1 MKKTIDTSVVTPEM
15 ESAMKVVFVKT
26 IHKMAMAFG
35 QPLPSTEEIDAA
47 WIDSIGGCTEYYKA
61 ALEAAPEVKSEPFCY
76 TNKCAAEEFE
86 NGLSSRIAGFQ
97 DDYWNIP
104 LYLHPPAQSG
114 WLRAIDEA
122 LVCHHL
128 DVANV
133 DDSYEVAKDKLN
145 KLLCCVQDIG
155 SYFSKSDLVERI
167 RALEIAE
174 PMGWMDRCHNGVVAK
189 IVELIEGA
197 KCTTQ
202 NG

>member
-61 ALEAAPEVKSEPFCY
+61 ALEAAPGVKEEPFCY
-76 TNKCAAEEFE
+76 THKNAQVEFDH
-86 NGLSSRIAGFQ
+86 GLSARIADFQ
-97 DDYWNIP
+97 DDYWSIP
-104 LYLHPPAQSG
+104 LYLHPPTA
-114 WLRAIDEA
+114 
-122 LVCHHL
+122 
-128 DVANV
+128 
-133 DDSYEVAKDKLN
+133 
-145 KLLCCVQDIG
+145 
-155 SYFSKSDLVERI
+155 SDLVERI

-174 PMGWMDRCHNGVVAK
+174 PMGWMDKCHNGVVAK

-197 KCTTQ
+197 KCATQ
-202 NG
+202 ND

>member
-61 ALEAAPEVKSEPFCY
+61 ALEAAPEVKAEPVAFGLPNPSI
-76 TNKCAAEEFE
+76 TDKNKLLMVAIDIP
-86 NGLSSRIAGFQ
+86 S
-97 DDYWNIP
+97 DDQYGGALWLP
-104 LYLHPPAQSG
+104 LYLHPPAQ
-114 WLRAIDEA
+114 
-122 LVCHHL
+122 
-128 DVANV
+128 
-133 DDSYEVAKDKLN
+133 
-145 KLLCCVQDIG
+145 
-155 SYFSKSDLVERI
+155 SDLVERI

-189 IVELIEGA
+189 IVELIEGRND
-197 KCTTQ
+197 KS
-202 NG
+202 